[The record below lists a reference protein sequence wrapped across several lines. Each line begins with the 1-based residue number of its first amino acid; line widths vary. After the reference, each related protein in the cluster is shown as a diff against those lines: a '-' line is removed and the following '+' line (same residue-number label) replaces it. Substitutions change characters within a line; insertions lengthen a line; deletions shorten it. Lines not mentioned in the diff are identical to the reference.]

1 MRTHAAP
8 RSARLKRLLSGGA
21 VAAGAAAVGLG
32 VLTTPAQAATHD
44 WSGIAQCESGGD
56 WAANTGNG
64 FYGGLQFTQGTWAAN
79 GGTAFAARADLATPD
94 QQATVAERVLQTQGA
109 GAWPV
114 CGAKLTGARTG
125 ADAAPALAPAPQ
137 AAPAPQTAPA
147 PETAPASQAAPAAT
161 GSTSYTVQAGN
172 TLAGIAA
179 AQDVRGGWQ
188 QLWNEIQDILSDPN
202 LIYPAQHL
210 NV

>member
-21 VAAGAAAVGLG
+21 VAAGAAALGLG

-94 QQATVAERVLQTQGA
+94 QQATVAERVLQTQGV

-114 CGAKLTGARTG
+114 CGAKLTGASTA
-125 ADAAPALAPAPQ
+125 ADAAPALASAPQ

-147 PETAPASQAAPAAT
+147 PQAAPAAT
-161 GSTSYTVQAGN
+161 GSGNYTVQADD
-172 TLAGIAA
+172 TPAGIAA

-188 QLWNEIQDILSDPN
+188 QLWNEIRDILSP
-202 LIYPAQHL
+202 PFRS
-210 NV
+210 